1 MRYIFALAIAAWI
14 SALLPTSA
22 AEADADRLEILP
34 SAEIRLED
42 FVWKKRPIVVFADS
56 PNDPAFVNQMLYL
69 QDDPREL
76 IKRDVVVIVDTDP
89 AQKSAVREKLRP
101 RGFSMVL
108 LDKDG
113 AVKLRKPLPWS
124 VREIVRAIDK
134 FPLRQQEIRDERLR
148 EQ

>member
-14 SALLPTSA
+14 SALVPTSA

-34 SAEIRLED
+34 SAEVRLED

-69 QDDPREL
+69 QDDPQEL

>member
-1 MRYIFALAIAAWI
+1 MRYIFVLALAAWM
-14 SALLPTSA
+14 STLFPALA
-22 AEADADRLEILP
+22 AEAETDRLEILP
-34 SAEIRLED
+34 AAEVRLED

-69 QDDPREL
+69 ADDPQEL

-89 AQKSAVREKLRP
+89 SQKSAVREKLRP